1 MFASPSRSPP
11 VRQPAAIVPFPGRG
25 RESCLE
31 RRSLGELMA
40 AAQAGDAA
48 AYRVL
53 LEDVRRWLARYF
65 ARRLPPAIVDDAVQD
80 ALIAVHEKRRTY
92 DPARPFEPWLAAI
105 ARYKY
110 IDRLRAMRRS
120 AEIPLPPELA
130 VSDHGDAVTSA
141 LALERLLSALK
152 PAQAE
157 AIRLVKLH
165 GLSVEEAS
173 ARTGQSVS
181 LVKVNIHRGLGRL
194 AKFLAGGRD
203 VE

>member
-1 MFASPSRSPP
+1 LDRRSSRS
-11 VRQPAAIVPFPGRG
+11 
-25 RESCLE
+25 S
-31 RRSLGELMA
+31 SLSELMA

-48 AYRVL
+48 AYRAL
-53 LEDVRRWLARYF
+53 LEDARRWLARYF
-65 ARRLPPAIVDDAVQD
+65 ARRLPPSVVDDAVQD
-80 ALIAVHEKRRTY
+80 ALIAVHEKRHTY

-105 ARYKY
+105 ARYKCV
-110 IDRLRAMRRS
+110 DRLRAMRRS
-120 AEIPLPPELA
+120 AEVPMSPEIA
-130 VSDHGDAVTSA
+130 APDRGDAVDGA

-173 ARTGQSVS
+173 AQTGQSVS
-181 LVKVNIHRGLGRL
+181 LVKVNIHRGLGRI